1 VRVARVG
8 APGAERPVVVTPDD
22 RLLDLAPL
30 TDEVDGP
37 FLGRLG
43 EVDTTQ
49 LSELV
54 VEGALRF
61 GAPVARPGKIV
72 GIGLNYACHAA
83 QVGQPVPDEPV
94 VFLKAPTSLCGPTD
108 DIRMIRGS
116 RTTDYEVELG
126 VVLGDT
132 LRDEADPARA
142 LRAVAGYVLAQDVSD
157 RALQLERGGT
167 WTKGKSADTLCP
179 VGPWLVTPD
188 ELGDP
193 EALRLRLDVNGER
206 RQDGRTRDLVFGVAE
221 VLCYASGL
229 MTLEPGDLVVTGTP
243 AGVAMARPEPRPYL
257 RHGDLVEAEGGVLG
271 RHRNRV
277 VDPSAGRAGSGSA
290 GRAGPAGSPSAD
302 RRPAAAAG

>member
-1 VRVARVG
+1 MRVARVG
-8 APGAERPVVVTPDD
+8 APGAERPVVVTDD
-22 RLLDLAPL
+22 DGLLDLSAL
-30 TDEVDGP
+30 TDEVDGA
-37 FLGRLG
+37 FLRRLG
-43 EVDTTQ
+43 EVDPAG
-49 LSELV
+49 LPELV
-54 VEGALRF
+54 ADGALRY

-132 LRDEADPARA
+132 LRDETDPQRA
-142 LRAVAGYVLAQDVSD
+142 LLAVAGYVLAQDVSD

-167 WTKGKSADTLCP
+167 WTKGKSADTFCP

-193 EALRLRLDVNGER
+193 AALRLRLDVNGER
-206 RQDGRTRDLVFGVAE
+206 RQDGRSRDLVFGIAE
-221 VLCYASGL
+221 VLCYVSGL

-257 RHGDLVEAEGGVLG
+257 RHGDLVEADGGALG

-277 VDPSAGRAGSGSA
+277 VDPSADPTRVTGA
-290 GRAGPAGSPSAD
+290 PAVD
-302 RRPAAAAG
+302 LRPAAAAG